1 MSLNRFDCERPAPS
15 LCLMG
20 LSEAELSALAREG
33 IQLKENKMDDKM
45 KGVVRHVIT
54 AVGAVAV
61 YMGFV
66 DDATWMQV
74 SGALMTMLG
83 FAWSWMAKA

>member
-1 MSLNRFDCERPAPS
+1 
-15 LCLMG
+15 MG

-33 IQLKENKMDDKM
+33 IQLKENKMDDKV
-45 KGVVRHVIT
+45 KGVVRHVLT
-54 AVGAVAV
+54 AVGAVAA
-61 YMGFV
+61 YMGFI
-66 DDATWMQV
+66 DDATWMQI

>member
-1 MSLNRFDCERPAPS
+1 
-15 LCLMG
+15 MG

-33 IQLKENKMDDKM
+33 IQLKENKMDDKI
-45 KGVVRHVIT
+45 KGVVRHVLT

-61 YMGFV
+61 YMGFI

-74 SGALMTMLG
+74 SGAVMTMLG
-83 FAWSWMAKA
+83 FFFYWLSKEL